1 MLNSDAAT
9 LLAETFKL
17 LGDPT
22 RLRILAACLGERLS
36 VGEIAA
42 RLGLAPSLVS
52 HHLRLLRG
60 SRMLRAEREG
70 RQVYYLPVDDH
81 VREMLTGMTAHV
93 GEADR
98 RD

>member
-1 MLNSDAAT
+1 MLNADNAT

-22 RLRILAACLGERLS
+22 RLRILATCLEERLS
-36 VGEIAA
+36 VGEIAT

-60 SRMLRAEREG
+60 ARMLRAEREG
-70 RQVYYLPVDDH
+70 KQVYYLAIDDH
-81 VREMLTGMTAHV
+81 VRDMLTGMAAHV
-93 GEADR
+93 GEADGQ
-98 RD
+98 D